1 MHLAR
6 GRRSFLRSPGTLAS
20 SVRERPGLQA
30 LFVASGWLLSG
41 QETATSE
48 RTLLLRSVN
57 GIVPAVPPLLPRTRG
72 RTRRSV
78 PVGQSCS
85 PDRQRDPAGRQRKL
99 RNCTEYERCHHI
111 PAGEDMQSV
120 V

>member
-20 SVRERPGLQA
+20 IVRERPGLQA

-48 RTLLLRSVN
+48 RTLLHRPVSS
-57 GIVPAVPPLLPRTRG
+57 IVPVVPPSLSDTRG
-72 RTRRSV
+72 ENAV
-78 PVGQSCS
+78 YLPVGQSS
-85 PDRQRDPAGRQRKL
+85 RRASNGSFPAGKQWV
-99 RNCTEYERCHHI
+99 I
-111 PAGEDMQSV
+111 PRWQAINRR
-120 V
+120 